1 MYFKYQ
7 FLVFSA
13 SAFHTVPEE
22 FAEIAIILGFLMN
35 FTLAMME
42 NPLKGLIY
50 EKG

>member
-7 FLVFSA
+7 CFVISA
-13 SAFHTVPEE
+13 SAFHKIPGE
-22 FAEIAIILGFLMN
+22 FAEIAMILGFLVN